1 MLKPPMICRIWF
13 TFVLSVGLAHAAR
26 PATAQTTFTA
36 DRDCPAYVSK
46 NKQTNPDGVRVA
58 AGKAYP
64 VIETN
69 KPDGAGWYRLRLPA
83 ANPPERWVSR
93 DCGRLEP
100 DTTAEPAMER
110 CDLAGQA
117 DAYVLALSWQPAF
130 CELKPDKPEC
140 RVADPAAYPAR
151 NFSLHGLWPNKSG
164 CGTGYGFCGEVKQ
177 SRRDFCDYPPVALEP
192 AGKAALAE
200 VMPGSASCLE
210 RHEWH
215 KHGTCQTAMS
225 SDAYFA
231 LAADLTRQFNGS
243 GIAEFATVRIGR
255 TVRTEDFL
263 ARLDASLGTG
273 ARNRIWLNCE
283 RGMLIE
289 VRVNLPPE
297 LKPGA
302 RLGSLLPLA
311 GKSGGSNCGSSFR
324 LGPMGRQPLSRI
336 ETGG

>member
-130 CELKPDKPEC
+130 CELKPDNPEC

-263 ARLDASLGTG
+263 ARSLSDFPVLVRTG
-273 ARNRIWLNCE
+273 LEGRKSA
-283 RGMLIE
+283 
-289 VRVNLPPE
+289 VSVNI
-297 LKPGA
+297 A
-302 RLGSLLPLA
+302 A
-311 GKSGGSNCGSSFR
+311 YSG
-324 LGPMGRQPLSRI
+324 
-336 ETGG
+336 

>member
-1 MLKPPMICRIWF
+1 MKLFGFSTLLGVLLSLANPP
-13 TFVLSVGLAHAAR
+13 A
-26 PATAQTTFTA
+26 ATAVPMEGTFTGE
-36 DRDCPAYVSK
+36 RDCPAYVSK
-46 NKQTNPDGVRVA
+46 NKQTNPDGTRVA
-58 AGKAYP
+58 AGQAYP
-64 VIETN
+64 VIEAD
-69 KPDGAGWYRLRLPA
+69 KPDGAGWYRLRLPGV
-83 ANPPERWVSR
+83 NPPERWVSR

-100 DTTAEPAMER
+100 AAAAGPAGER

-130 CELKPDKPEC
+130 CELKSDKPEC
-140 RVADPAAYPAR
+140 RVADPAAYAAR

-177 SRRDFCDYPPVALEP
+177 PRRDFCDYPPVTLEP
-192 AGKAALAE
+192 AAKAALAE

-215 KHGTCQTAMS
+215 KHGTCQTSWS

-231 LAADLTRQFNGS
+231 LAADLTRQFNAS
-243 GIAEFATVRIGR
+243 GIAEFAAVRTGR

-263 ARLDASLGTG
+263 ARLDAVLGTG
-273 ARNRIWLNCE
+273 SRERIWLNCKH
-283 RGMLIE
+283 GMLVE
-289 VRVNLPPE
+289 VRVNLPPG

-302 RLGSLLPLA
+302 RLGSVLPLA

-324 LGPMGRQPLSRI
+324 LGPMVRRPLSRI